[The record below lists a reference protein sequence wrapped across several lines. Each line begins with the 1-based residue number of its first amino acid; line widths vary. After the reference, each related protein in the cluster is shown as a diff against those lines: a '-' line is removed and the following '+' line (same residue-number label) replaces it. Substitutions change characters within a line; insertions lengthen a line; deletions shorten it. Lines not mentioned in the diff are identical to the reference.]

1 MLNTEE
7 LQQLRTGAL
16 LDSKVAGNR
25 YERDRGPWRFR
36 DCLILYYDGR
46 VRLERSCYGEAAGF
60 VFTVWAERV
69 EEDGSLVWR
78 ELPATAENVPQK
90 ITAIKDGALYLDEK
104 PAAWKCTEE
113 LAADKQ
119 YGYRKRKHGLF
130 R

>member
-1 MLNTEE
+1 MLKSDE
-7 LQQLRTGAL
+7 LQQLHTGVL
-16 LDSKVAGNR
+16 LNSKMVANR

-46 VRLERSCYGEAAGF
+46 VRLERSCYGEAAGL

-69 EEDGSLVWR
+69 EDDGSLLWE
-78 ELPATAENVPQK
+78 ELPTTAADVPLK
-90 ITAIKDGALYLDEK
+90 ITAIKDAGLYLDEK

-113 LAADKQ
+113 LAVDKK

-130 R
+130 H